1 MMAAEEFIEQ
11 FHLLMD
17 RSKSTAEYAHLRS
30 TISSEKK
37 ANKFVELFAEKTSTN
52 WTPQKQYSLKYIF
65 YCTWFCNPFWRK
77 QVLPEGDNYN
87 PFFRKRDGSEGGDCS
102 AKINI
107 YIRKPDASSAVY
119 DEYLYYDPPLPCV
132 IEIAGQHNH
141 SLNCSEEKGIND
153 KLRKLVP
160 DDLVKREFFKYFQ
173 MGISVSD
180 AKKKYTMH
188 YRQKK
193 PPKTLTVLIPT
204 IRQAEILY
212 KEWQEVKGNKQWQN
226 VKDSLDTKLKEGN
239 HRKINQK
246 AITFKE
252 FLEAIPKREI
262 MHSVKHLESE
272 TDKTVKSDE
281 NAQNKDIKFPLVFVS
296 VGFAAS
302 MSNSTAILL
311 YKLKHDI
318 SSELVSD
325 LVRPQIY
332 SVYIESE
339 NSSESVLN
347 EILGIPT
354 SVDESRVSVDGA
366 SKYVEDIPIKL
377 EPLNDSYEDIPIQD
391 FNGRMEDTS
400 ILSTPTQTFY
410 SGDTRSEKIDIK
422 PNIFNRDT
430 TRTEETDIKPNIWK
444 GILFYLWCSL

>member
-1 MMAAEEFIEQ
+1 MQNCKCFTFSMPFHYFI
-11 FHLLMD
+11 
-17 RSKSTAEYAHLRS
+17 
-30 TISSEKK
+30 
-37 ANKFVELFAEKTSTN
+37 
-52 WTPQKQYSLKYIF
+52 SLPPGLINNIRYIF

-226 VKDSLDTKLKEGN
+226 VKDSLDTKLKEG
-239 HRKINQK
+239 I
-246 AITFKE
+246 IIL
-252 FLEAIPKREI
+252 FLLI
-262 MHSVKHLESE
+262 
-272 TDKTVKSDE
+272 
-281 NAQNKDIKFPLVFVS
+281 
-296 VGFAAS
+296 GF
-302 MSNSTAILL
+302 
-311 YKLKHDI
+311 I
-318 SSELVSD
+318 S
-325 LVRPQIY
+325 Y
-332 SVYIESE
+332 SSC
-339 NSSESVLN
+339 
-347 EILGIPT
+347 
-354 SVDESRVSVDGA
+354 
-366 SKYVEDIPIKL
+366 
-377 EPLNDSYEDIPIQD
+377 
-391 FNGRMEDTS
+391 
-400 ILSTPTQTFY
+400 
-410 SGDTRSEKIDIK
+410 
-422 PNIFNRDT
+422 NIFWNA
-430 TRTEETDIKPNIWK
+430 
-444 GILFYLWCSL
+444 